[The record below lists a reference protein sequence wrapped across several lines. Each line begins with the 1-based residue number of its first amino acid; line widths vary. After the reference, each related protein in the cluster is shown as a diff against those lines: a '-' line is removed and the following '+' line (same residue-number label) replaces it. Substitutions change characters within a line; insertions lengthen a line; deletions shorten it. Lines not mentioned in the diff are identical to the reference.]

1 MTPNSFQLTRAV
13 LDGVL
18 RAQALPGTVD
28 IPSLLEGIRTA
39 ANELLLREDNAFF
52 DDFIARGRTLIA
64 EAAAHAGTMLLPP
77 AQDRDSEIAGLLEA
91 AAEATNV
98 LARKGGDSQAMVTR
112 LVDWERSLYDNR
124 QRAAEGVAVDKAVA
138 GITAERL
145 EAYLRTQRKEW
156 TDPRVVSFKMVP
168 GGFSKITV
176 LADVADGGGQP
187 EGVALRIE
195 PTRRMLDLDGMAI
208 AAEYPLVRHAFE
220 AGLPVAEPLFLE
232 TDTQHMGLQFM
243 ASRKVSGRTLGAYSG
258 AAEPVEEAKLK
269 DAIALIVKVQ
279 NLAMDE
285 SNPLVTGSYLKR
297 WLDYSTLA
305 DSTLGAVE
313 YWREAGR
320 KGNAPASPLLER
332 AYAWMVANV
341 PQEDGRRVFNHG
353 DFGFHNIMFDGD
365 RISAL
370 LDWENGRIGDA
381 GEELALFIM
390 ASASLASREQIVAW
404 YDEAGGEPISE
415 YRLRYWD
422 VYHTYKVI
430 ISALVSLQRVQEDAS
445 GSLNLALFGLQYM
458 APMGAKL
465 EEQIALAEQVRP

>member
-1 MTPNSFQLTRAV
+1 MTPSSVQLTRAV

-18 RAQALPGTVD
+18 RAQAMPSTVD
-28 IPSLLEGIRTA
+28 IPSLLEGIRVG
-39 ANELLLREDNAFF
+39 ANELLLREDDAFF
-52 DDFIARGRTLIA
+52 ADFIARGRTLIA
-64 EAAAHAGTMLLPP
+64 EAASHAGTMLLPP
-77 AQDRDSEIAGLLEA
+77 AEDRDMEIASLLEA
-91 AAEATNV
+91 AAEATSV
-98 LARKGGDSQAMVTR
+98 FAKRGDEGRAMVAR
-112 LVDWERSLYDNR
+112 LVEWERSLHDHR
-124 QRAAEGVAVDKAVA
+124 LRAAEGVSVDQAVA
-138 GITAERL
+138 GITAARL
-145 EAYLRTQRKEW
+145 ETYLRGHRKEW
-156 TDPRVVSFKMVP
+156 ADPKVVSFKMVP

-176 LADVADGGGQP
+176 LAEISDGGGEP
-187 EGVALRIE
+187 EGIALRIE

-208 AAEYPLVRHAFE
+208 AAEYPLVRYAHE

-232 TDTQHMGLQFM
+232 TDPGQLGLQFM
-243 ASRKVSGRTLGAYSG
+243 ASRRVGGRTLGAYSG
-258 AAEPVEEAKLK
+258 AAEPVEESKLK
-269 DAIALIVKVQ
+269 DAIALIVQIQ
-279 NLAMDE
+279 NTPVDE
-285 SNPLVTGSYLKR
+285 SSPLITGSYLKR
-297 WLDYSTLA
+297 WLGYRTLA

-341 PQEDGRRVFNHG
+341 PREDGRRVLNHG
-353 DFGFHNIMFDGD
+353 DFGFHNLMFDGD

-370 LDWENGRIGDA
+370 LDWENGRLGDA
-381 GEELALFIM
+381 AEELALFIM
-390 ASASLASREQIVAW
+390 ASGALASREQIVAW

-415 YRLRYWD
+415 YRLRYYD

-465 EEQIALAEQVRP
+465 EEQIALAEQAR